1 MADLNLICVG
11 NAIVDILTEV
21 DDDFLKSYHLDKGSM
36 SIMSNKQFSNLF
48 SKIKNY
54 TIKSGGSAANTAVG
68 FSSFGG
74 KSSFIGRVGNDNFG
88 NEFKNDLQNSK
99 VEFLNNSILRS
110 NANTSKSLILVSKD
124 GERTMCTNLDAS
136 NYMLFQNFDFSIF
149 KKNSLIYI
157 EGYLFDLDETK
168 NTLIEICKYGKENG
182 SILSLSLSDSFC
194 VNRHREDFI
203 SLIENYIDILF
214 ANESELN
221 ALCACEYDLVRSQNF
236 LKEIV
241 EKSII
246 TYGSNGSKILTNE
259 RIINIPSVKTTKV
272 IDTTGAGDIYASGFL
287 FGISKNFSLND
298 SGYLASKAAS
308 QIIQH
313 FGARPKYDL
322 SKLI

>member
-1 MADLNLICVG
+1 MADLDLICVG

-21 DDDFLKSYHLDKGSM
+21 DDDFLKLYHLDKGSM
-36 SIMSNKQFSNLF
+36 SIMSNKQFNNLF

-88 NEFKNDLQNSK
+88 NEFKNDLQNSN

-110 NANTSKSLILVSKD
+110 NASTSKSLIFVSKD

-149 KKNSLIYI
+149 KKNSLLYI

-182 SILSLSLSDSFC
+182 LIISLSLSDSFC

-221 ALCACEYDLVRSQNF
+221 ALCACEYDLVRSQDF

-241 EKSII
+241 EKSVI
-246 TYGSNGSKILTNE
+246 TFGSNGSKIFTNE
-259 RIINIPSVKTTKV
+259 GIINIPSVKTTRV
-272 IDTTGAGDIYASGFL
+272 TDTTGAGDIYASGFL

-298 SGYLASKAAS
+298 CGFLASKAAS

-322 SKLI
+322 FKLI